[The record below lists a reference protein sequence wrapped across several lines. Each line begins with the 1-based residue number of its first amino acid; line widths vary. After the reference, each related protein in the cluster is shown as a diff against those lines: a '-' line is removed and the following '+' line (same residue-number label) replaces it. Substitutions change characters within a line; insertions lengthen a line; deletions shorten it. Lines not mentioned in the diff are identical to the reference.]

1 MPQRSKVELQTWP
14 LRPDADYITLRLL
27 KAGNVYINQYA
38 PADPAAPF
46 GGYKASGIG
55 REMGH
60 ANLDAY
66 LELKTVWTSL
76 T

>member
-1 MPQRSKVELQTWP
+1 M
-14 LRPDADYITLRLL
+14 ARLL
-27 KAGNVYINQYA
+27 QAGNVYINQYA

-46 GGYKASGIG
+46 GGYKASGLG

>member
-1 MPQRSKVELQTWP
+1 MAQLLQ
-14 LRPDADYITLRLL
+14 
-27 KAGNVYINQYA
+27 AGNVYINMYA

-55 REMGH
+55 WDDGPCEPRRLFEQ
-60 ANLDAY
+60 
-66 LELKTVWTSL
+66 KTVWTSL